1 MGFSE
6 DALEDID
13 DVFFDEDFFGSRH
26 NFDGRDILVIVD
38 DEEAEELKKDWI
50 KKDWKDEVNKASVLL
65 FVREKDMER
74 KLTVNS
80 TVEFDGKTF
89 YVNGIWKPD
98 GVWKLLLGRN
108 QV

>member
-1 MGFSE
+1 MGFLE
-6 DALEDID
+6 DVLEDIN
-13 DVFFDEDFFGSRH
+13 DVFFDEDFYGSIH

-38 DEEAEELKKDWI
+38 DEEAEELKKDW
-50 KKDWKDEVNKASVLL
+50 KDEVNKSSVLL
-65 FVREKDMER
+65 FVPEKDMER

>member
-1 MGFSE
+1 MGFKE
-6 DALEDID
+6 DTTEDID
-13 DVFFDEDFFGSRH
+13 EVFFDDDFFSSTH

-38 DEEAEELKKDWI
+38 DEGLEEL

-65 FVREKDMER
+65 FVREKDMDR

-80 TVEFDGKTF
+80 TVEFDGKVF
-89 YVNGIWKPD
+89 YVNGIWKSD